1 MKKVLIPLGFLLI
14 LNLALAACDT
24 SNPGRVISPG
34 DQVFDLADFAEVL
47 FSNGVAVELGF
58 EEIFGFLPVPALHF
72 NIQGADVLV
81 FELIGPGTTV
91 AVAAAISE
99 DGGTINGEP
108 IDFPATPHFFREG
121 RIIVL
126 YLGDDPQVLAILETF
141 LGPQIAGGAP
151 VQPPQPQPQ
160 PTEPDSAS

>member
-1 MKKVLIPLGFLLI
+1 MKKVLIPLGFLLV

-24 SNPGRVISPG
+24 SNPGRVVSPG
-34 DQVFDLADFAEVL
+34 DQVFDLADFAEIL
-47 FSNGVAVELGF
+47 FANGVPVELGS
-58 EEIFGFLPVPALHF
+58 EEIFGFLPIPARHF

-81 FELIGPGTTV
+81 FELIGPGTAI

-99 DGGTINGEP
+99 DGGTINGEA
-108 IDFPATPHFFREG
+108 IDFPATPHFFLEG

-126 YLGDDPQVLAILETF
+126 YLGDDPQVLAILEAF
-141 LGPQIAGGAP
+141 LGPQFAGGAP
-151 VQPPQPQPQ
+151 VQPQPQ